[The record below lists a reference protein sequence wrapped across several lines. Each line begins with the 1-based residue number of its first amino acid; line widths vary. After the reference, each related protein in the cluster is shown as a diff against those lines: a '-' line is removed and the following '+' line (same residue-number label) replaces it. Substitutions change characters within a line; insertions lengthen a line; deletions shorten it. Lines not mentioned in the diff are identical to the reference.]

1 MDRWNETD
9 YTIIKHPKTAY
20 SFVLVNLCNASLVDK
35 KKKKK
40 KSGMNLKTLVGNIN
54 DTLITDVSQI

>member
-35 KKKKK
+35 KKE
-40 KSGMNLKTLVGNIN
+40 SGMILKTLIGNIN
-54 DTLITDVSQI
+54 DTLIPDISQI